1 MTVRFVPH
9 TENET
14 LRTLAT
20 LLLGTLLL
28 AGCET
33 QNFPWVRG
41 SIEHGMPKLTEKF
54 PSDAAF
60 FVDKTEKRVKRA
72 FEEALKA
79 RGFVVAENEEEC
91 DFVIKADVNSWEF
104 NDAGFGGMGRDRD
117 DMELSV
123 SVTDRR
129 KKRVKDRANISVRS
143 DFRIIK
149 KYVDEF

>member
-1 MTVRFVPH
+1 MIARFVPR

-41 SIEHGMPKLTEKF
+41 SIEHGMPKRTEKF

-60 FVDKTEKRVKRA
+60 FVDKTEKRVVIVRDVAGKCA
-72 FEEALKA
+72 C
-79 RGFVVAENEEEC
+79 RG
-91 DFVIKADVNSWEF
+91 
-104 NDAGFGGMGRDRD
+104 
-117 DMELSV
+117 
-123 SVTDRR
+123 
-129 KKRVKDRANISVRS
+129 
-143 DFRIIK
+143 
-149 KYVDEF
+149 

>member
-1 MTVRFVPH
+1 MTVRFVPR

-14 LRTLAT
+14 LRTLAI

-33 QNFPWVRG
+33 QNFPWVSG

-79 RGFVVAENEEEC
+79 RGFVVAEKEEEC

-104 NDAGFGGMGRDRD
+104 NDAGFGGRGTRD

-123 SVTDRR
+123 ALVDRR
-129 KKRVKDRANISVRS
+129 RKRVLGRSNISLRS
-143 DFRIIK
+143 DFRIIG
-149 KYVDEF
+149 KYVDGL

>member
-1 MTVRFVPH
+1 MTVRFVPR

-33 QNFPWVRG
+33 QNFPWVWG
-41 SIEHGMPKLTEKF
+41 SIE
-54 PSDAAF
+54 
-60 FVDKTEKRVKRA
+60 
-72 FEEALKA
+72 
-79 RGFVVAENEEEC
+79 
-91 DFVIKADVNSWEF
+91 DVNSWEF